1 MNNRDVGLVSG
12 TFPVVFVKNIIPF
25 DGKLELTYCTFTV
38 NCFIVIV
45 THVLIM
51 GLLMSACNS
60 DQTSNETRVQEN
72 VSATTIKTLSPTPV
86 HTATTILSND
96 LTAVSEKMVS
106 SPTISQSEAEVRIT
120 TFDSTGESPRALMF
134 DGEYIWATMMQGN
147 TVSKM
152 SLDGDVVG
160 VYSVGNRPRAL
171 AFDGENVWVANGGDN
186 TVMKITPEGDLLDII
201 RIGTGRTAPSGLL
214 FDGEFIW
221 VAASWGNNITK
232 LNLDGEVV
240 KSIPI
245 PGSHPS
251 PWALAWDGEAVW
263 VASIG
268 VEDIHKID
276 RNGNLIGAFTITKYI
291 PHDLG
296 PWSNSWSG
304 GPAGITFDG
313 NNIWVAN
320 GQKKVVSKVTKTGE
334 IIGEYP
340 VGGWPMSIMF
350 DGRHIWV
357 TMYLNAELIRM
368 SLNGTILGRFEML
381 RGPYDLVFDGQ
392 SVWVANLED
401 NALTRIDR

>member
-1 MNNRDVGLVSG
+1 MFFMQTIIPSERKLEITSHVLMGNILKFITMQILAMSLLVS
-12 TFPVVFVKNIIPF
+12 
-25 DGKLELTYCTFTV
+25 
-38 NCFIVIV
+38 
-45 THVLIM
+45 
-51 GLLMSACNS
+51 AC
-60 DQTSNETRVQEN
+60 QTDKGINETSGRNDFV
-72 VSATTIKTLSPTPV
+72 TPV
-86 HTATTILSND
+86 NISTPRLVPTTNSILTKDTVVVAEKIDTSAD
-96 LTAVSEKMVS
+96 ISES
-106 SPTISQSEAEVRIT
+106 GSDIQIT

-134 DGEYIWATMMQGN
+134 DGEYIWTTMMKGN

-152 SLDGDVVG
+152 SVDGDVVG

-186 TVMKITPEGDLLDII
+186 TVMKITPEGDLLNII

-240 KSIPI
+240 KTVPI
-245 PGSHPS
+245 PGAHPS
-251 PWALAWDGEAVW
+251 PWALTWDGEAVW

-276 RNGNLIGAFTITKYI
+276 RNGKLIGEFTVTKYI

-313 NNIWVAN
+313 DNIWVAN
-320 GQKKVVSKVTKTGE
+320 GQKNVVSKLTQAGE

-340 VGGWPMSIMF
+340 VDGWPMSIMF

-357 TMYLNAELIRM
+357 TMYFNAELLRM
-368 SLNGTILGRFEML
+368 SLDGTILGRFEML
-381 RGPYDLVFDGQ
+381 RGPYDLMFDGHF
-392 SVWVANLED
+392 VWIANLED
-401 NALTRIDR
+401 NAITRVER